1 MENQDTI
8 HLLKECD
15 AGAKMAIASLEDIME
30 YMDNL
35 KVHQILSDSK
45 RHHVQILDEVQ
56 VMLKQYHAEE
66 KEPNPMAKGMSWL
79 KTNFKLTLDD
89 STSVAADLIIDGC
102 NMGVKSLRKYINEYP
117 SARRPAVDLC
127 HRLISVEETLAKD
140 LQEYL

>member
-1 MENQDTI
+1 METQDTI

-15 AGAKMAIASLEDIME
+15 AGAKMAVTSLDEILEFVDSS
-30 YMDNL
+30 
-35 KVHQILSDSK
+35 KFHQILSESK
-45 RHHVQILDEVQ
+45 KHHKQILEEVQ
-56 VMLKQYHAEE
+56 VMLKQYHSEE
-66 KEPNPMAKGMSWL
+66 KEPNPVARGMSWL

-127 HRLISVEETLAKD
+127 HRIISIEETLAKD

>member
-1 MENQDTI
+1 METQDTI

-56 VMLKQYHAEE
+56 VMLKHYHSEE

-79 KTNFKLTLDD
+79 KTNLKLTLDNRA
-89 STSVAADLIIDGC
+89 SVAANLIIDGC

-117 SARRPAVDLC
+117 AARRPAVDLC
-127 HRLISVEETLAKD
+127 HRLISIEEALAKD